1 MIIDKHQA
9 YELANA
15 LLNAAE
21 SVDDLD
27 KDQVVIQ
34 FDSNT
39 ILSTTALDDG
49 YDEGYPTL
57 ARVVSSS

>member
-15 LLNAAE
+15 LLNAVE
-21 SVDDLD
+21 SVDDTD

-34 FDSNT
+34 FDSDT
-39 ILSTTALDDG
+39 IISTTALDDG
-49 YDEGYPTL
+49 YDEGYTTL
-57 ARVVSSS
+57 ARVVGSS